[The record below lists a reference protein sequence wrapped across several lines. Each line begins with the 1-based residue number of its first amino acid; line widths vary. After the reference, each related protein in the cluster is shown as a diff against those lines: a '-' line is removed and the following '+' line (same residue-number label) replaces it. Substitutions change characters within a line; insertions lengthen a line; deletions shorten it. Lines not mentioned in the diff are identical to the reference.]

1 MNNNLEY
8 ECAFSHDSSKDN
20 INTQSIFEISFEGEK
35 LRVKNENINC
45 LYSNLDPQNFDSVYN
60 EIFKCLNLDFSAIEI
75 GNKSYQLS
83 NNEQQYLVQKIITS
97 WIYYYSI
104 NGLKIKV
111 TRSDFEHPC
120 MIDYVLYIID
130 EKYGTDTDESL
141 ILGAKILRH
150 KNYLS
155 AVKSR
160 RRYYDR

>member
-8 ECAFSHDSSKDN
+8 ECVFFCDSTKEN
-20 INTQSIFEISFEGEK
+20 INTQLIFEISFEGEK

-45 LYSNLDPQNFDSVYN
+45 LYSNLKPEKFDLVYN
-60 EIFKCLNLDFSAIEI
+60 EILKCLNLDFSAIEI

-83 NNEQQYLVQKIITS
+83 YKEQQYLVQKIITS

-104 NGLKIKV
+104 NGLKITK
-111 TRSDFEHPC
+111 SDFEHPC

-141 ILGAKILRH
+141 MIGAKILRH